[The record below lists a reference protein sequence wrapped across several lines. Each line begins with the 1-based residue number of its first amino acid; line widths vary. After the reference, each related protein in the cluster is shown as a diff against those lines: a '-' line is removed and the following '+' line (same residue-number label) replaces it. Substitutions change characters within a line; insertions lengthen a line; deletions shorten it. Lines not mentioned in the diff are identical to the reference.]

1 MLRRAVA
8 AVAAII
14 SLQRVGVLEW
24 PAAPEWGEASAGLAG
39 TGEAE
44 TAAATGKAETGVV
57 VAIGA
62 VAAIGAVVAIGTGNM
77 ARPLTPES
85 PSCSADSLAPVITA
99 DPSMES

>member
-14 SLQRVGVLEW
+14 SLQRGVLEW

-39 TGEAE
+39 TGGAE

-62 VAAIGAVVAIGTGNM
+62 VVAIGTGIM
-77 ARPLTPES
+77 
-85 PSCSADSLAPVITA
+85 VII
-99 DPSMES
+99 M

>member
-39 TGEAE
+39 TGGAE
-44 TAAATGKAETGVV
+44 TAAATGKAETG
-57 VAIGA
+57 
-62 VAAIGAVVAIGTGNM
+62 AVVAIGVMVAIGTVETGTTGIIM
-77 ARPLTPES
+77 
-85 PSCSADSLAPVITA
+85 VII
-99 DPSMES
+99 M

>member
-39 TGEAE
+39 TGGAE

-62 VAAIGAVVAIGTGNM
+62 MAAIGAVVVIGTGIM
-77 ARPLTPES
+77 
-85 PSCSADSLAPVITA
+85 VIIL
-99 DPSMES
+99 